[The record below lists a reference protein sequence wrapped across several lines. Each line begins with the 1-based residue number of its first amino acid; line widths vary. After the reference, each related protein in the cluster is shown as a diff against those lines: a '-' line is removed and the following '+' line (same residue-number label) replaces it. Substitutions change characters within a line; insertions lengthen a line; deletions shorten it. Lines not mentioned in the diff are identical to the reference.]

1 MFAWIWELYYMWE
14 STWDWGNPFLHKGEW
29 FLWKT
34 LIDWFRELRKQDFLF
49 VCPNLASQATS
60 ISLLYDCHSLHC
72 RCSLFPLP
80 NHFLQ
85 FLGLFLVL
93 NFITLSASIFC
104 CSSFPYLQLSIYVL
118 MNVIFLLLGW
128 KLIHVMPCFFFF
140 FLFDLW

>member
-1 MFAWIWELYYMWE
+1 MNLGII
-14 STWDWGNPFLHKGEW
+14 LHVRIN
-29 FLWKT
+29 L
-34 LIDWFRELRKQDFLF
+34 RLRKSIPPQGRMVSMKNPQRLIQGIEKTRFLF

-60 ISLLYDCHSLHC
+60 ISLLYVCHSLHC
-72 RCSLFPLP
+72 WCSLFPLP

-118 MNVIFLLLGW
+118 MNVIFCCLDGN
-128 KLIHVMPCFFFF
+128 
-140 FLFDLW
+140 

>member
-1 MFAWIWELYYMWE
+1 MNLGII
-14 STWDWGNPFLHKGEW
+14 LHVRIN
-29 FLWKT
+29 
-34 LIDWFRELRKQDFLF
+34 LILRK
-49 VCPNLASQATS
+49 S
-60 ISLLYDCHSLHC
+60 IPPQGRMVSMKNPRRLIQGIKETRFPLCLPQFGFISHSLHC
-72 RCSLFPLP
+72 RCSLFHLP

-128 KLIHVMPCFFFF
+128 KLIYVMPCFSFSFSFFNSICDKSYKC
-140 FLFDLW
+140 LF